1 MKIASYDFLV
11 SRDSHCTLPVHN
23 ILLLRYAE
31 AWSMKKIGYVKR
43 FFGCVRGWDYF
54 VAFLIDEMM
63 MTNDDV
69 IMTCSRSTTKSD
81 HNLCCSTTIHS
92 SCLISTIAMEADR
105 IQSYHADRTRYA
117 AVDNLLR
124 RKGPWTDERFQGG
137 TEVMPSFFFLT
148 SQLMDIRQNSF
159 SGQRQRFW

>member
-1 MKIASYDFLV
+1 
-11 SRDSHCTLPVHN
+11 
-23 ILLLRYAE
+23 
-31 AWSMKKIGYVKR
+31 MKKIGYVKS
-43 FFGCVRGWDYF
+43 FFGGVRGWDF

-63 MTNDDV
+63 IDDDV
-69 IMTCSRSTTKSD
+69 ITTCPRSTTKSD
-81 HNLCCSTTIHS
+81 CNLCCSTRIHS
-92 SCLISTIAMEADR
+92 SCSISTTTMAADS

-137 TEVMPSFFFLT
+137 TEVMPSFFFLP
-148 SQLMDIRQNSF
+148 SQLMNIRQNSF